1 MSDILLVE
9 DTASLALV
17 YQEHLRKA
25 GLASDH
31 VDTLKATAARLEQ
44 MPPRVV
50 LLDLQLPDGNGL
62 DLLKECGAESPAAFI
77 VITSHGSI
85 NTAVEAMRL
94 GAWDFLV
101 KPFSEERLVTTVRNA
116 LERSELRRLVAVMQE
131 DLGRER
137 FHGFIGS
144 SLPMQAVYRMVEA
157 VASSQATVF
166 ITGESGTGKEVCAE
180 AIHKASP
187 RRAKPFV
194 ALNCGA
200 IPHDLMES
208 EIFGHLKGS
217 FTGAIAERK
226 GAAREADG
234 GTLFLDEICEMDLS
248 LQTKLLRF
256 LQTGTVQPV
265 GSARPEK
272 VDIRVLCATNRDPWA
287 EVEAG
292 RFREDLY
299 FRLHVVPIHL
309 PPLRERENDTIEI
322 AEAFIAR
329 FAREEGKAFKGID
342 DDARALL
349 LAHPW
354 RGNVRELQNVMRNVV
369 VLHDGPTVT
378 ADMLPPQIARDTVIP
393 AAMPRRRASD
403 KGTAASATEDT
414 GDTRQL
420 WEIERDAI
428 EAAIAAKGGSI
439 PKAAQQLGVS
449 PSTLYRK
456 RESWIAEGK
465 LGPAD

>member
-1 MSDILLVE
+1 MNDILLVE
-9 DTASLALV
+9 DTPSLALV
-17 YQEHLRKA
+17 YQEHMRKA
-25 GLASDH
+25 GLPSDH
-31 VDTLKATAARLEQ
+31 VDTLKAAAARLAAA
-44 MPPRVV
+44 PPRVV
-50 LLDLQLPDGNGL
+50 LLDLHLPDGNGI
-62 DLLKECGAESPAAFI
+62 DLLGEYGVESPAAFI

-116 LERSELRRLVAVMQE
+116 LERSELRRLVAVMKD

-157 VASSQATVF
+157 VAPSQATVF

-187 RRAKPFV
+187 RRNKPFV

-234 GTLFLDEICEMDLS
+234 GTLFLDEICEMDLA

-265 GSARPEK
+265 GSARAEK

-299 FRLHVVPIHL
+299 FRLHVVPVHL

-329 FAREEGKAFKGID
+329 FAAEEGKSFQRID
-342 DDARALL
+342 DDTRALL

-369 VLHDGPTVT
+369 VLHDGEAVT
-378 ADMLPPQIARDTVIP
+378 PAMLPPQIDRGTAPQAPARP
-393 AAMPRRRASD
+393 MRRASD
-403 KGTAASATEDT
+403 TGADAAGERGPD
-414 GDTRQL
+414 RRRL

-428 EAAIAAKGGSI
+428 EAAIGANGGSI

-456 RESWIAEGK
+456 REAWIAEGK
-465 LGPAD
+465 LAPGA

>member
-1 MSDILLVE
+1 MADILLVE
-9 DTASLALV
+9 DTPSLALV
-17 YQEHLRKA
+17 YREHLRKA
-25 GLASDH
+25 GFACDH
-31 VDTLKATAARLEQ
+31 VDTLKAATARLGAAA
-44 MPPRVV
+44 PRVI
-50 LLDLQLPDGNGL
+50 LLDLQLPDGNGI
-62 DLLKECGAESPAAFI
+62 DLLREYGTESPAAFI

-85 NTAVEAMRL
+85 GTAVEAMRL

-101 KPFSEERLVTTVRNA
+101 KPFSEDRLVTTVRNA
-116 LERSELRRLVAVMQE
+116 LERSELRRLVAEMRE
-131 DLGRER
+131 DHGRER

-157 VASSQATVF
+157 VAPSQATVF

-187 RRAKPFV
+187 RRGKPFV

-265 GSARPEK
+265 GSTRPEK
-272 VDIRVLCATNRDPWA
+272 VDLRVICATNRDPWA

-309 PPLRERENDTIEI
+309 PPLRERDDDIIEI
-322 AEAFIAR
+322 ASAFVAR
-329 FAREEGKAFKGID
+329 FTAEEGKAFTGID
-342 DDARALL
+342 EEACDLL
-349 LAHPW
+349 RAHPW

-369 VLHDGPTVT
+369 VLNVGAAVT
-378 ADMLPPQIARDTVIP
+378 AAMLPPQIARTAGAVARP
-393 AAMPRRRASD
+393 AGQPRRRAGD
-403 KGTAASATEDT
+403 AQGAAQ
-414 GDTRQL
+414 GDDRRKL

-428 EAAIAAKGGSI
+428 EAAIAANGGSI

-456 RESWIAEGK
+456 RDAWIAEGK
-465 LGPAD
+465 LAP